1 MNKEI
6 LRKAKR
12 DLEELKDLKLVGH
25 TSTIYSTT
33 GYSNLKNAL
42 DLLEQALTPPNLE
55 ELKQSIIDRLNEK
68 YEVDP
73 SNEDE
78 AWYFVEESYKCGFTE
93 NNFYDEIYYY
103 KEGIAP
109 IIQMILPLDLAHDIT
124 LYFKEIEKIKSTDSK
139 TLLNELSKMDL

>member
-1 MNKEI
+1 MQ
-6 LRKAKR
+6 LA
-12 DLEELKDLKLVGH
+12 
-25 TSTIYSTT
+25 
-33 GYSNLKNAL
+33 NAN
-42 DLLEQALTPPNLE
+42 ALE

-68 YEVDP
+68 YEVDTN
-73 SNEDE
+73 NEDE